1 MTNSDDHLDWPD
13 RLDDFI
19 EGMSQFTRV
28 VVISETGSTQD
39 ALARLDPEPGV
50 VLVTGRQTGGRGR
63 LGRSW
68 ADDEG
73 AGLAMSFA
81 VEPASPALLCARA
94 AIAISSAFTALIA
107 DHGIRSGLKW
117 PNDFL
122 VLLDRPRKV
131 AGVLVEQVGRRM
143 IVGIGVNVRS
153 RTWPDELKES
163 ACSLEDAGVMISR
176 LETITRLLS
185 AWQETTSSS
194 EDQLRDAFREA
205 DLLQGCR
212 ARFEELGVVHEGV
225 VTGIDPFTG
234 VSLQTET
241 GVTLMRPDLARLQ
254 SWEGLC

>member
-1 MTNSDDHLDWPD
+1 MTDPDDHHAWPD
-13 RLDDFI
+13 RLEAFI
-19 EGMSQFTRV
+19 EDLSEFSQV
-28 VVISETGSTQD
+28 VVLSETASTQD

-63 LGRSW
+63 LGRGW

-73 AGLAMSFA
+73 AGLAVSFA
-81 VEPASPALLCARA
+81 VEPASSALLCARA

-107 DHGIRSGLKW
+107 DHGIRAGLKW

-131 AGVLVEQVGRRM
+131 AGVLVEQVGNRM
-143 IVGIGVNVRS
+143 IVGIGVNVRC
-153 RTWPDELKES
+153 RTWPADLQAT
-163 ACSLEDAGVMISR
+163 ACSLEDAGVTISR
-176 LETITRLLS
+176 LEALTRLLS
-185 AWQETTSSS
+185 AWQETASSS

-225 VTGIDPFTG
+225 VTGIDPFDG
-234 VSLQTET
+234 VSLRTEA

>member
-1 MTNSDDHLDWPD
+1 MNTPDDHLLWPD
-13 RLDDFI
+13 RLEAFI
-19 EGMSQFTRV
+19 EGLSQFTRV
-28 VVISETGSTQD
+28 VVISETSSTQD

-50 VLVTGRQTGGRGR
+50 LLVTARQTKGRGR

-73 AGLAMSFA
+73 AGLALSFA
-81 VEPASPALLCARA
+81 VEPASSALLCARA
-94 AIAISSAFTALIA
+94 AISISSAFTPLIA

-131 AGVLVEQVGRRM
+131 AGVLVEQSGECM
-143 IVGIGVNVRS
+143 MVGIGVNVRS
-153 RTWPDELKES
+153 RCWPAELNDT
-163 ACSLEDAGVMISR
+163 ACSLEDAGVLISR
-176 LETITRLLS
+176 LDAITRLLS
-185 AWQETTSSS
+185 AWQKTASSS
-194 EDQLRDAFREA
+194 EDQLREAFREA

-212 ARFEELGVVHEGV
+212 ARFEELGVIHEGV

-234 VSLQTET
+234 VSLRTET

-254 SWEGLC
+254 AWEGLC